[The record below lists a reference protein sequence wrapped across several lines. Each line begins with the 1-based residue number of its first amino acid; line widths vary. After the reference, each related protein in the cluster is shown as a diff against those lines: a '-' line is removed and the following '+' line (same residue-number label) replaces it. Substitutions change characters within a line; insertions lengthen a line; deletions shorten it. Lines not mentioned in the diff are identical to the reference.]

1 MYNDYNVLLQ
11 QRHLL
16 QAEHFFMFYN
26 PLSYRK
32 CLNIIYAW
40 CPLTLNHLS
49 TAFSLPC
56 SDDFKTKQKNSIP
69 SSQPFFFFFKRF
81 LDTKC
86 PVMKCVSIHTL
97 YFLLFVLLVIA
108 YGGFKNMCCALF
120 SICTCCSLWEAEDL
134 LSTQYQAQ
142 ELLQHKLNPVGH
154 QVVSQA
160 INWTRLLCPQRCL
173 WDWVESEIHLVDRWR
188 TNIILSDSNTEE
200 HLLF

>member
-69 SSQPFFFFFKRF
+69 SSQPFFFFFFKDSWIQSVLSWNACPYTHSTFFCLSFWLLHTVDLRTCVVHSSPSALVAHCEKR
-81 LDTKC
+81 K
-86 PVMKCVSIHTL
+86 IHCQL
-97 YFLLFVLLVIA
+97 NIRLRSF
-108 YGGFKNMCCALF
+108 
-120 SICTCCSLWEAEDL
+120 CSTNL
-134 LSTQYQAQ
+134 TQ
-142 ELLQHKLNPVGH
+142 
-154 QVVSQA
+154 
-160 INWTRLLCPQRCL
+160 
-173 WDWVESEIHLVDRWR
+173 
-188 TNIILSDSNTEE
+188 
-200 HLLF
+200 